1 MNVPVKK
8 EKEKKRNK
16 VKMVNQQKL
25 KIKIIFPTTLTLL
38 TSQPHYPTF
47 LTKNRKKGY
56 LPTVPIFFLKKNY
69 QQFQ

>member
-1 MNVPVKK
+1 MFQFKK
-8 EKEKKRNK
+8 KKKKKK

-56 LPTVPIFFLKKNY
+56 LPTVPILKKKKTTNNSNKK
-69 QQFQ
+69 